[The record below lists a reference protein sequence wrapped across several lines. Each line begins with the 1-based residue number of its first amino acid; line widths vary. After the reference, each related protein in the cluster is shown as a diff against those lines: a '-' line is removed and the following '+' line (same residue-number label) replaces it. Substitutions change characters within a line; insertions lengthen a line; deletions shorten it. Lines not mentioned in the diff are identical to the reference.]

1 MRPKDVVPYLL
12 ERHLVDGADVMRPD
26 FSVMASPRRNNN
38 FKVINGRGAS
48 LLLKQAVSADRVLTV
63 AHEAATY
70 TTLTENTSECR
81 WLAPFHGYDE
91 EAAILALG
99 LLVRA
104 RTLRE
109 HVTATGRASRVV
121 AASLGRELAD
131 IHSRSHLVQ
140 HGRDAS
146 PYDGP
151 PWILQVTC
159 PDASVLDTSS
169 AAALQLIRL
178 VQSSDALCA
187 SIDEL
192 REEWRSDTFVH
203 GDLRW
208 DNCLVTTGARQPRVT
223 IIDWEMCRTGDAAWD
238 LGTLFCAY
246 LRLWL
251 TSIPLVGER
260 PIEESLDAARFV
272 LEDLQPAIRALWRGY
287 RVSRPGREEPAAAF
301 AIRVARYT
309 GANLLQSVF
318 EEAQSATT
326 FAPHLAYRLQL
337 ASNMMERPAEAA
349 VHLLGLDLYEQP

>member
-12 ERHLVDGADVMRPD
+12 ERHLVDSADVMRPD
-26 FSVMASPRRNNN
+26 FSVMPSPRRNNN
-38 FKVINGRGAS
+38 FKVINGHGAS
-48 LLLKQAVSADRVLTV
+48 LLLKQAVSADRALTV

-70 TTLTENTSECR
+70 ATFTDNTSECR

-91 EAAILALG
+91 DAAILVLG
-99 LLVRA
+99 LLVQA

-109 HVTATGRASRVV
+109 HVTATGRASQVV

-131 IHSRSHLVQ
+131 IHSRSPLMR
-140 HGRDAS
+140 HGRGAS
-146 PYDGP
+146 PYERP
-151 PWILQVTC
+151 PWILQLAC

-187 SIDEL
+187 SIDEM
-192 REEWRSDTFVH
+192 RDDWRSDTFVH

-208 DNCLVTTGARQPRVT
+208 DNCLVTTGSRHPQVT

-251 TSIPLVGER
+251 TSVPLVGDR
-260 PIEESLDAARFV
+260 RVEESLDAARFV
-272 LEDLQPAIRALWRGY
+272 LEDLQPATRALWHGY
-287 RVSRPGREEPAAAF
+287 LGTRDSGEEPAGAF
-301 AIRVARYT
+301 AIRVARHT

-318 EEAQSATT
+318 EEAQAAAVFS
-326 FAPHLAYRLQL
+326 PHLAYRLQL
-337 ASNMMERPAEAA
+337 AANMMERPAEAA
-349 VHLLGLDLYEQP
+349 VHLLGLDLHGAR